1 MKPMPLRLILPLI
14 LTAMAGTAGAVTTF
28 TETFDAGAGG
38 WLNNAA
44 PNATPTHVTTGGVGN
59 SGYISYTAASVTATA
74 GSFGSPFTQLMFR
87 ANNSA
92 DASGDA
98 FVGNWITGGV
108 GTMTVSLR
116 HNHAASLDFYIRI
129 AGSAGAGASLT
140 TGYTVLPGTW
150 TEITFG
156 ITDGNPPF
164 SSYGAAPSFSSAFSN
179 IQNLQ
184 LGLYLPE
191 GSYTGLTMDIDNVG
205 ITVVPEPS
213 SIMLGVAAM
222 ALAFTR
228 RRRA

>member
-1 MKPMPLRLILPLI
+1 MKPIPLGLILPLI
-14 LTAMAGTAGAVTTF
+14 LTAMGGNAGAVTTF
-28 TETFDAGAGG
+28 TETFDAGASG

-59 SGYISYTAASVTATA
+59 SGYISYTAASVTATS

-87 ANNSA
+87 ANNAA

-116 HNHAASLDFYIRI
+116 HNNSTSLDFYIRI
-129 AGSAGAGASLT
+129 AGSAGAGASLA
-140 TGYTVLPGTW
+140 TGYTVLPNTW
-150 TEITFG
+150 TEVTFD
-156 ITDGNPPF
+156 ITDSNPPF
-164 SSYGAAPSFSSAFSN
+164 SSYGAAPNFSSAFSN

-191 GSYTGLTMDIDNVG
+191 GTYTGLTMDIDNVG

-213 SIMLGVAAM
+213 SIILGVAAM
-222 ALAFTR
+222 GLAFIR

>member
-1 MKPMPLRLILPLI
+1 MKQIPFRYVLPLI
-14 LTAMAGTAGAVTTF
+14 LPAIIGTAGAVTTF
-28 TETFDAGAGG
+28 TETFDAGASG

-59 SGYISYTAASVTATA
+59 SGYISHTAASVTATS

-87 ANNSA
+87 ANNAA

-108 GTMTVSLR
+108 ATMTVSLR

-140 TGYTVLPGTW
+140 TGYTVLPDTW
-150 TEITFG
+150 TEVTFD

-164 SSYGAAPSFSSAFSN
+164 SSYGAAPGFSSAFSN

-191 GSYTGLTMDIDNVG
+191 GTYTGLTMDIDNVG
-205 ITVVPEPS
+205 ITVIPEPS
-213 SIMLGVAAM
+213 SILLGVAAM
-222 ALAFTR
+222 ALAFNR